1 MAYEV
6 IIKRKS
12 QKQLGRIQ
20 KEHRERIIAAVFD
33 LSANPRP
40 VGYRKLRDREA
51 EWRIRI
57 GDYRVIYGIDDER
70 LVVEVLDIAHR
81 KDVYR

>member
-33 LSANPRP
+33 LSQNPRP
-40 VGYRKLRDREA
+40 VGYRKLRDREE

-57 GDYRVIYGIDDER
+57 GSYRVIYGIDDER
-70 LVVEVLDIAHR
+70 RVVEVLDIAHR
-81 KDVYR
+81 RDVYR

>member
-1 MAYEV
+1 MAYQV

-20 KEHRERIIAAVFD
+20 KEDRERITAAVFE
-33 LSANPRP
+33 LSENPRP
-40 VGYRKLRDREA
+40 VGYRKLRHREA

-70 LVVEVLDIAHR
+70 RVVEVLDIAHR
-81 KDVYR
+81 RDVYR